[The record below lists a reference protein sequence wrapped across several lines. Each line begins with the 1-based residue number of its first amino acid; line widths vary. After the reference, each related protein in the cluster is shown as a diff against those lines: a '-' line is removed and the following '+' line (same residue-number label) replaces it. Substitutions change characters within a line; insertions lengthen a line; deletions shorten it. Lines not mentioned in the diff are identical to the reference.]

1 MLRAVKLDNP
11 TAWPLDLHGSE
22 HPETARL
29 RLGKEAIDQLLAI
42 KRESMDNIYKYINE
56 LVDKAKDE
64 LQHARAANNDHRR
77 ILLAQHIDELV
88 AYLHGHNIELD
99 PPRHALLDGDKK
111 GTRSYVLDDV
121 SRFFGQVRCVVDQ
134 WHSNHLAKVLTEIAI
149 LQNLQERTTRQ
160 RKASPQD

>member
-1 MLRAVKLDNP
+1 VKQDNLM
-11 TAWPLDLHGSE
+11 AWPHDLHGSE

-42 KRESMDNIYKYINE
+42 KRESMDNIYKYIND

-64 LQHARAANNDHRR
+64 LQHARSSSNDHRKT
-77 ILLAQHIDELV
+77 LLAQHIDELV

-99 PPRHALLDGDKK
+99 PPRHALPEGDKK
-111 GTRSYVLDDV
+111 GPRSYVLDDV

-134 WHSNHLAKVLTEIAI
+134 WHSNHLAKVLTEISI
-149 LQNLQERTTRQ
+149 LQNLQERTSRH
-160 RKASPQD
+160 RKAAPQD